1 MMTPS
6 LCRAFF
12 IGKEGKPMYTLT
24 TNGHFDAAHFL
35 KGYAGKCANLHGH
48 HWTVTVEIQGETL
61 RTDEQHRGMLVDFG
75 DLKADLK
82 AVCDSFDHRLIY
94 EDGSLSEA
102 ALKVLT
108 EEGFSGRAIPVR
120 PTAENLAKRFCDE
133 MAAKG
138 YDVRRVEVYETPNNM
153 AAYEPDQKNERDH

>member
-1 MMTPS
+1 MMTPC

-12 IGKEGKPMYTLT
+12 IGKEGKPMYTLK

-94 EDGSLSEA
+94 ETGSLSEA

-138 YDVRRVEVYETPNNM
+138 YDVRRVEVYETPHNM
-153 AAYEPDQKNERDH
+153 AAYGPDQKNGRDH